1 MGHESAHA
9 VCHTT
14 ATAHFRPCHGGV
26 HPDRKASIT
35 FASFRQGYSCTL
47 FFVKAKLLGAERTGI
62 SAGEGLGKEMDKRRV
77 KWRVKGA
84 RRVAPGSRT
93 HDTLL
98 VKRLPA
104 PPHRDLASDLG
115 SKDCTWESFQSKN

>member
-1 MGHESAHA
+1 M
-9 VCHTT
+9 
-14 ATAHFRPCHGGV
+14 
-26 HPDRKASIT
+26 
-35 FASFRQGYSCTL
+35 
-47 FFVKAKLLGAERTGI
+47 GAERTGI

-84 RRVAPGSRT
+84 RGVAPGSRT